1 MAVDVLKVVNERQ
14 PQLFGQFMKTI
25 EQKELS
31 HAYLFTGEQGA
42 GEFEVALGIAM
53 RLFCENVQNGY
64 PCGECH
70 ECQRILNFDNPDVVI
85 ENTDDRSIKVDQ
97 IRRIKDEFSKS
108 AVEGN
113 RKVFIISGADR
124 LTSGAANSLLKFIE
138 EPIGDIVTILITEN
152 KNLVLPT
159 ILSRTQVIEFP
170 HLNREDI
177 LDQLTKVGVPPSSV
191 NLMLSLTNDLSEM
204 QTWLKDDWFEN
215 IQVAIGQWFKYVIKG
230 DAMAFPFIQTHLLG
244 IINNREEQRIVLAI
258 MVQIFREPL
267 MIKFMGN
274 DIPREFPQFNDSVNA
289 AKDNFSARQLTSS
302 IELLLTMNNSFNGNM
317 NFQNILEE
325 TTLKLLDI
333 AKR

>member
-1 MAVDVLKVVNERQ
+1 
-14 PQLFGQFMKTI
+14 MKTI
-25 EQKELS
+25 TQKELS
-31 HAYLFTGEQGA
+31 HAYLFTGEEGA

-53 RLFCENVQNGY
+53 RLFCENVKNGY
-64 PCGECH
+64 PCGKCN

-85 ENTDDRSIKVDQ
+85 ENTNDRSIKVDQ

-113 RKVFIISGADR
+113 KKVFIISGADR

-138 EPIGDIVTILITEN
+138 EPIGEIVTILITEN

-177 LDQLTKVGVPPSSV
+177 LKQLTSIGVPPSSV
-191 NLMLSLTNDLSEM
+191 NLMLSLTNDLTEIKS
-204 QTWLKDDWFEN
+204 WLKDNWFEN
-215 IQVAIGQWFKYVIKG
+215 IQVAIGQWFKYIIKG
-230 DAMAFPFIQTHLLG
+230 DAMAFPFIQTQLLG
-244 IINNREEQRIVLAI
+244 IINNRDEQRIVLAI

-267 MIKFMGN
+267 MIKFVGN
-274 DIPREFPQFNDSVNA
+274 SIQREFPQLTDSIDT
-289 AKDNFSARQLTSS
+289 AKDRLSASQLTDS
-302 IELLLTMNNSFNGNM
+302 IELLLMMNNSFNSNI

>member
-1 MAVDVLKVVNERQ
+1 MLKIVNERQ
-14 PQLFGQFMKTI
+14 PQLFEQFMKTI
-25 EQKELS
+25 TQKELS
-31 HAYLFTGEQGA
+31 HAYLFTGEEGA

-53 RLFCENVQNGY
+53 RLFCENVKNGY
-64 PCGECH
+64 PCGKCN

-85 ENTDDRSIKVDQ
+85 ENTNDRSIKVDQ

-113 RKVFIISGADR
+113 KKVFIILGADR

-138 EPIGDIVTILITEN
+138 EPIGEIVTILITEN

-177 LDQLTKVGVPPSSV
+177 LKQLTSIGVPPSSV
-191 NLMLSLTNDLSEM
+191 NLMLSLTNDLTEIKS
-204 QTWLKDDWFEN
+204 WLKDNWFEN
-215 IQVAIGQWFKYVIKG
+215 IQVAIGQWFKYIIKG
-230 DAMAFPFIQTHLLG
+230 DAMAFPFIQTQLLG
-244 IINNREEQRIVLAI
+244 IINNRDEQRIVLAI

-267 MIKFMGN
+267 MIKFVGN
-274 DIPREFPQFNDSVNA
+274 SIQREFPQLTDSIDT
-289 AKDNFSARQLTSS
+289 AKDRLSASQLTDS
-302 IELLLTMNNSFNGNM
+302 IELLLMMNNSFNSNI